1 MRDTRLGVAWWA
13 LAVLCAAGLTVLA
26 TGSVRPGG
34 YVVGAAL
41 LGAAAVRA
49 SVPSR
54 LTPGL
59 AVRHR
64 AIDVCLYAGL
74 GLATVGIFTVVVL

>member
-1 MRDTRLGVAWWA
+1 MNDARLGIAWWA

-34 YVVGAAL
+34 YVVGVAL
-41 LGAAAVRA
+41 LAAAAVRA

-59 AVRHR
+59 TVRHR
-64 AIDVCLYAGL
+64 ALDVVLYAGL
-74 GLATVGIFTVVVL
+74 GLATIGIFAVVVV

>member
-1 MRDTRLGVAWWA
+1 MNGTRLGLAWWV
-13 LAVLCAAGLTVLA
+13 LAVACAAGLTVLA

-41 LGAAAVRA
+41 LAAAGVRA
-49 SVPSR
+49 TVPSK

-59 AVRHR
+59 TVRHR
-64 AIDVCLYAGL
+64 AIDVGLYAGL
-74 GLATVGIFTVVVL
+74 GLATIAIFTVAVL